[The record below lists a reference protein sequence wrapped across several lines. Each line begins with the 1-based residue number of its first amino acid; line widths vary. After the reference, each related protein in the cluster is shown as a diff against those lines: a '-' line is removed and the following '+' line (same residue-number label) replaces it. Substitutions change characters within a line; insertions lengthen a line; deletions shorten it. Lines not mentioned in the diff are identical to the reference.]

1 MVAAFG
7 TGCRRNDHRWL
18 PRFARLDRET
28 LARLGALRLGMR
40 TSWLVRDPLGVA
52 AALCIELTAAAD
64 GLTISTSGE
73 HQVVRYWYDTMQGG
87 ELRQFFRCPVCE
99 RICRSLYF
107 DQHWGCRTCL
117 KLEYPIKGSGRIV
130 AAHRIEDLRRRLIK
144 VRPGSAR
151 ARRLLAQIAEHHA
164 ILSADVA
171 RIRRD
176 LRRRLKNDY
185 KR

>member
-1 MVAAFG
+1 
-7 TGCRRNDHRWL
+7 
-18 PRFARLDRET
+18 
-28 LARLGALRLGMR
+28 MR
-40 TSWLVRDPLGVA
+40 TSWLVKARTGA
-52 AALCIELTAAAD
+52 ASVRSIELTAAAD
-64 GLTISTSGE
+64 GLTISTSGRQ
-73 HQVVRYWYDTMQGG
+73 QVVRYWYDTMPGG

-130 AAHRIEDLRRRLIK
+130 AAHRIEDIRRSLIK
-144 VRPGSAR
+144 VRPGSPR
-151 ARRLLAQIAEHHA
+151 ARQLLAQIAEYHA

-176 LRRRLKNDY
+176 LRRRLKKDY

>member
-1 MVAAFG
+1 
-7 TGCRRNDHRWL
+7 
-18 PRFARLDRET
+18 
-28 LARLGALRLGMR
+28 
-40 TSWLVRDPLGVA
+40 LVRDPTGVA
-52 AALCIELTAAAD
+52 GALSIELTAAAD
-64 GLTISTSGE
+64 GLTISTSRQQ
-73 HQVVRYWYDTMQGG
+73 QVVRYWYDAMPSG

-107 DQHWGCRTCL
+107 DGHWGCRTCL
-117 KLEYPIKGSGRIV
+117 KLEYPIKASGRV
-130 AAHRIEDLRRRLIK
+130 AAAYQIEDLRRSLIK
-144 VRPGSAR
+144 VRPGSPR